1 MGSFAQMIRGV
12 LSPTAAPSAP
22 REVRQCGLP
31 LASKLAGKLA
41 GWLAGG
47 RSNWTGAAAGGKGPV
62 QSVRTYLQDWLTVP
76 CLLLPVQGASGD
88 SLPPGVAS
96 PDQTLR
102 HV

>member
-1 MGSFAQMIRGV
+1 MIRGV
-12 LSPTAAPSAP
+12 LSPTAAPSSP

-31 LASKLAGKLA
+31 LAGSQAGKLA